1 MESKGEM
8 QYPSSAKVGQPQV
21 PFPART
27 AWPGVELRH
36 LIALQAVIAAGSFN
50 GAAARLG
57 YTQSAVSAQIRALE
71 RLIGVRVLDRSRGAR
86 GVALTKE
93 GAILLRYATE
103 IVERFEAAAG
113 HLLGSVTTPANE
125 LRIGSFRSASLAL
138 AAPGIARLAEVQ
150 PDLRIS
156 LVELADEEAL
166 LDLLADGELELAFA
180 VAPVRKGFTATLLRH
195 EGYAAVIPA
204 DDPLAQLDHVSLDD
218 LRGRRVIVDSTRH
231 GALLAQAALDRGAT
245 TVSVVEDKTVAAA
258 LGAAGVGLA
267 LLPELSCV
275 PCEGAVVRT
284 LATDLPLRTIALVW
298 CDERMRTVGALQFV
312 KVVTSLTHAERTRD
326 VVRSFAH
333 VTSNVS

>member
-1 MESKGEM
+1 M
-8 QYPSSAKVGQPQV
+8 QYPSSTQAGRPNV

-36 LIALQAVIAAGSFN
+36 LIALQAVVAAGSFN

-113 HLLGSVTTPANE
+113 HLLGGVHPPSGE
-125 LRIGSFRSASLAL
+125 LRVGSFRSASLAL
-138 AAPGIARLAEVQ
+138 AAPTLARLAELQ
-150 PDLRIS
+150 PELRVS
-156 LVELADEEAL
+156 LVELADEDSL

-180 VAPVRKGFTATLLRH
+180 VAPVRKGFTSTLLRH
-195 EGYAAVIPA
+195 EGYAAVLA
-204 DDPLAQLDHVSLDD
+204 AGDPLASREQLTLDD
-218 LRGRRVIVDSTRH
+218 LAGRRVIVDSTRH
-231 GALLAQAALDRGAT
+231 GALLAQSAVDRNAAAI
-245 TVSVVEDKTVAAA
+245 SVVEDKTVAAA
-258 LGAAGVGLA
+258 LGAAGVGIA
-267 LLPELSCV
+267 LLPELACV
-275 PCEGAVVRT
+275 PPDGAVVRP
-284 LATDLPLRTIALVW
+284 LATELPPRTIALAW
-298 CDERMRTVGALQFV
+298 CDERLRTVGALQFV
-312 KVVTSLTHAERTRD
+312 KVVTSLTHADRARD